1 MARQICAV
9 PVCPATARRYIAAT
23 GERYCLA
30 CAASVEQAAYMQSLP
45 AKSAEHV
52 LFRHSF
58 ATEPPAGV
66 TIPEPLAMFS
76 PPSSAPRVFGFRGC
90 RR

>member
-1 MARQICAV
+1 MARQLCAV
-9 PVCPATARRYIAAT
+9 PVCSAIARRT
-23 GERYCLA
+23 VLRERYCEA

-52 LFRHSF
+52 LYRHTF
-58 ATEPPAGV
+58 ATSPPEGV
-66 TIPEPLAMFS
+66 TIPEPLAT
-76 PPSSAPRVFGFRGC
+76 APRTGWRS

>member
-9 PVCPATARRYIAAT
+9 PVCTDTARRYIAAT
-23 GERYCLA
+23 GERYCFA

-45 AKSAEHV
+45 PKAAEHV
-52 LFRHSF
+52 LYRHTF
-58 ATEPPAGV
+58 ATAPPAGV
-66 TIPEPLAMFS
+66 TIPEPLATPARTGWKS
-76 PPSSAPRVFGFRGC
+76 